1 MLGAINICR
10 RSMPN
15 NQRFFTASTVTVNA
29 SVKDIWNVLK
39 DVRGWI
45 NWDQRFEKI
54 EYDGPFSPGVKFT
67 IIPQGRTPQN
77 ARFKMVTTDIA
88 FSYET
93 QISLCVV
100 VHSHHVEKIG
110 NFAKITCEIESVVEE
125 GLIEEFSRRV
135 WPRMQIGLAV
145 ALNNLVSLVETS

>member
-1 MLGAINICR
+1 MLGAINFIGNL
-10 RSMPN
+10 MPN

-29 SVKDIWNVLK
+29 SIKDIWNVLE

-54 EYDGPFSPGVKFT
+54 EYEGPFSAGVKFK
-67 IIPQGRTPQN
+67 IFPQGRTPQN
-77 ARFKMVTTDIA
+77 AKFKVVTMDTA

-100 VHSHHVEKIG
+100 HSHHVEKIG
-110 NFAKITCEIESVVEE
+110 DFAKITCEIESVVDEAR
-125 GLIEEFSRRV
+125 IEEFSRKV
-135 WPRMQIGLAV
+135 WPRMQIGLPV
-145 ALNNLVSLVETS
+145 ALNNLVSLVEAS